1 MTTTTGDNSETRNEQ
16 ALTGSQVIQALER
29 LKDVLQGDENCS
41 KSAPHLSHFRDLPA
55 PVQTAY
61 DLLQQ
66 GATLIHGT
74 STKYTLVGK
83 VVAAEQAK
91 LAFDLLRGCEIIGA
105 ATHVVLQDSS
115 GCSRS
120 VRHSVL
126 RAALAIFVNVNN
138 LVQSFEDGTALQLEN
153 VGAQKTG
160 AVWQSCDYIL
170 NRMLPLGN
178 RNAMRRE
185 LFRWT
190 QDAQDTMD
198 EFQELIDLGPSE
210 DKSGMA
216 TTVEESGDDEDDFG
230 EGNDQQYSDLELP
243 IAHACLALVKCSRG
257 CMKVT
262 LETCE
267 ALGVKAKET
276 QNDYIFDSISRLHD
290 LARVAGVGVT
300 DLGSAMYPPL
310 SQSFPNVKEQIQ
322 KQSQAIIEVQD
333 FILALEAIPPSV
345 TELSQKLLLAAQSR
359 QQEAC
364 LSIDSAFNK

>member
-1 MTTTTGDNSETRNEQ
+1 MTTTNGDNLETKNEQ
-16 ALTGSQVIQALER
+16 SLTGSQVIQALER
-29 LKDVLQGDENCS
+29 LKDVLQSDENGS
-41 KSAPHLSHFRDLPA
+41 KSAPHLSHFRDLTG

-120 VRHSVL
+120 VRHSML

-138 LVQSFEDGTALQLEN
+138 LVQTFEDGTALQQEN

-190 QDAQDTMD
+190 QDAQETLD
-198 EFQELIDLGPSE
+198 EFQEVIDLGPSE
-210 DKSGMA
+210 ENGRIA
-216 TTVEESGDDEDDFG
+216 TVEEDGDDDENFG
-230 EGNDQQYSDLELP
+230 EGSDQQYSELELP

-262 LETCE
+262 LEACE

-276 QNDYIFDSISRLHD
+276 ENDNLFDAISQLHD
-290 LARVAGVGVT
+290 LARLAGVGVT

-322 KQSQAIIEVQD
+322 KQSQAIIAVQD
-333 FILALEAIPPSV
+333 FILSLEGMPPSV
-345 TELSQKLLLAAQSR
+345 TEFSQKLLLAAQSR
-359 QQEAC
+359 QQEAIV
-364 LSIDSAFNK
+364 SIDTALCN